1 MNHEKVRKQLFKDLE
16 DSIRLSHE
24 KLHTNRKTDQSR
36 LGWGRLMNS
45 LIMSYGN
52 LLETVQLDELM
63 KEIEAIKEHIGMK
76 QT

>member
-1 MNHEKVRKQLFKDLE
+1 MNHEKARKRLFECLSEGLE
-16 DSIRLSHE
+16 LSHE

-36 LGWGRLMNS
+36 LAWGRLMKELINS
-45 LIMSYGN
+45 YSN
-52 LLETVQLDELM
+52 LLETTQLDDLM